1 MLKYKSIAVPLDTS
15 KFAELA
21 LAKAIG
27 VATRNEAHL
36 DLISIIDTHQ
46 SNYYGG
52 LSNGNLVNSLVEDA
66 TEYLTE
72 LTSQIKDK
80 YGLTDVSTHIRF
92 GNPKTVI
99 ALDFTR
105 EHHNDLIMMGATG
118 MNTLERVM
126 TGSVTDF
133 VTRNAACDVLVVRTN
148 LANEPGQK
156 IESPFRTKM
165 SQEQTEQK
173 KQ

>member
-27 VATRNEAHL
+27 VATRNESHL
-36 DLISIIDTHQ
+36 DLLSIIDTHQ

-52 LSNGNLVNSLVEDA
+52 LSNGSIVNSLVEDA

-72 LTSQIKDK
+72 LIDQIKDQ
-80 YGLTDVSTHIRF
+80 YGLTDISMHIRF

-99 ALDFTR
+99 ALDFTK

-118 MNTLERVM
+118 MGALERVM

-133 VTRNAACDVLVVRTN
+133 VTRNASCDVLVVRTN

-156 IESPFRTKM
+156 IESPFQTKM
-165 SQEQTEQK
+165 SQEQEGK
-173 KQ
+173 

>member
-72 LTSQIKDK
+72 LTKQIKDK
-80 YGLTDVSTHIRF
+80 RTDGCQHAYRF
-92 GNPKTVI
+92 GSFKTVTPYF
-99 ALDFTR
+99 LVTT
-105 EHHNDLIMMGATG
+105 IMT
-118 MNTLERVM
+118 
-126 TGSVTDF
+126 
-133 VTRNAACDVLVVRTN
+133 
-148 LANEPGQK
+148 
-156 IESPFRTKM
+156 
-165 SQEQTEQK
+165 
-173 KQ
+173 